1 MPHDKVKYKRTFWG
15 RDGISQ
21 DPGAGVKGEP
31 GLEEGGARKGM
42 APVPASPESRA
53 EPQGRA
59 GLASLV
65 GSLGQLM
72 MV

>member
-1 MPHDKVKYKRTFWG
+1 MLRDKGKYKRTFWG

-21 DPGAGVKGEP
+21 DLEARVKGEP
-31 GLEEGGARKGM
+31 GLEEGGTREGV
-42 APVPASPESRA
+42 APVPAPPESRA

-65 GSLGQLM
+65 GSLGTEGW
-72 MV
+72 